1 MSCELWCFKL
11 PNETSLRS
19 SRQVHLGD
27 VGHRDMD
34 GDVVRVKG
42 VLDILLQANV
52 EGLTLLL
59 DLDIVLIFLGS
70 RDRHRVLSTLC
81 DLEVE
86 TAISIDRREVPE
98 VDLLLCHRLRTFLV
112 DAARGAAPTQDDK
125 EEYGGG

>member
-1 MSCELWCFKL
+1 MSCELWCLKL

-98 VDLLLCHRLRTFLV
+98 VDLLLCHCFRTLLV

-125 EEYGGG
+125 EE